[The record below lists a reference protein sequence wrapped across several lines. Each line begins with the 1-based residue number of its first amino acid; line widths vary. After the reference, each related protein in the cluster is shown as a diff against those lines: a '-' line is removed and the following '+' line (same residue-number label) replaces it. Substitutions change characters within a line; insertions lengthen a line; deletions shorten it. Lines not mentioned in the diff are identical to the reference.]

1 DINPFLDETTSEVV
15 KDWQSKQYKF
25 MNDLFNP
32 LNNDEENEK
41 STLSQ
46 KEEIEILKKQMS
58 QLQEELN
65 KKKSN

>member
-1 DINPFLDETTSEVV
+1 
-15 KDWQSKQYKF
+15 
-25 MNDLFNP
+25 

>member
-1 DINPFLDETTSEVV
+1 
-15 KDWQSKQYKF
+15 
-25 MNDLFNP
+25 
-32 LNNDEENEK
+32 
-41 STLSQ
+41 LSQ